1 MPVSTA
7 TVARSRRTVSTKSSR
22 SRSPR
27 QPKAPVPAT
36 RPQDELLDQYLPLVR
51 QVAEQVHR
59 HLPRHHIDIDS
70 LVQSG
75 VVGLLEAAQRYNA
88 SRGVAFPDYARY
100 RIRGE
105 IIEYLRS
112 LDWASRSVRAWGRRQ
127 AAARSRLTA
136 RLGREAQPEELAA
149 ELRVSLQ
156 EYYRFDQHVNE
167 ATLLNLEDVAPA
179 SEDQWRRTQEEHA
192 DPTSLD
198 PSATFEKKDMVDK
211 LAEAIELLP
220 PQERQ
225 VLTLSYYEELT
236 LREIGQIW
244 GLTEGRI
251 CQIRSRA
258 IGRLREIMAEA
269 TGEIKPAKKTKTRT
283 ARRPNRK
290 SIARPTVQPYE
301 LPEAA

>member
-1 MPVSTA
+1 MLTST
-7 TVARSRRTVSTKSSR
+7 TTIQSRTTA
-22 SRSPR
+22 SPLTR
-27 QPKAPVPAT
+27 QKTVPAPSDQS
-36 RPQDELLDQYLPLVR
+36 REELLESYLPLVR
-51 QVAEQVHR
+51 QVADRVHR

-75 VVGLLEAAQRYNA
+75 VVGLLEASHRYNA
-88 SRGVAFPDYARY
+88 DRGVAFADYARY

-136 RLGREAQPEELAA
+136 RLGREAEPTELAA
-149 ELRVSLQ
+149 ELQVSLK
-156 EYYRFDQHVNE
+156 EYYRFDQHVSE
-167 ATLLNLEDVAPA
+167 ATLLNLEDVSPA

-192 DPTSLD
+192 DPASID
-198 PSATFEKKDMVDK
+198 PLTTLEQKDLVDK
-211 LAEAIELLP
+211 LAGAIDLLP
-220 PQERQ
+220 EQEKQ

-236 LREIGQIW
+236 LREIGQVW

-258 IGRLREIMAEA
+258 VERLREILAEA
-269 TGEIKPAKKTKTRT
+269 GALQTTENKPKKSR
-283 ARRPNRK
+283 AGRRPNRTRP
-290 SIARPTVQPYE
+290 IAEPFP
-301 LPEAA
+301 LAKAA

>member
-1 MPVSTA
+1 L
-7 TVARSRRTVSTKSSR
+7 
-22 SRSPR
+22 
-27 QPKAPVPAT
+27 
-36 RPQDELLDQYLPLVR
+36 ENYLPFVR
-51 QVAEQVHR
+51 QVAERVHR

-88 SRGVAFPDYARY
+88 SRGVAFADYARY

-136 RLGREAQPEELAA
+136 RLGREAEPTELAA
-149 ELRVSLQ
+149 ELQISLKD
-156 EYYRFDQHVNE
+156 YYRFDQHVSE
-167 ATLLNLEDVAPA
+167 ATLLNLEDVSLA
-179 SEDQWRRTQEEHA
+179 SEDQGRRTQNEHA
-192 DPTSLD
+192 DPASID
-198 PSATFEKKDMVDK
+198 PLKTLEKKDLVDR
-211 LAEAIELLP
+211 LAGAIELLSE
-220 PQERQ
+220 QEKQ

-236 LREIGQIW
+236 LREIGQVW

-258 IGRLREIMAEA
+258 VERLRKILAEA
-269 TGEIKPAKKTKTRT
+269 EAVQELDEKTKKSQPG
-283 ARRPNRK
+283 RRSSPSRL
-290 SIARPTVQPYE
+290 AAQPFP
-301 LPEAA
+301 LAKAA

>member
-7 TVARSRRTVSTKSSR
+7 TATRSRRSISAQSPR
-22 SRSPR
+22 SRGAR
-27 QPKAPVPAT
+27 QTKTPAPIAQ
-36 RPQDELLDQYLPLVR
+36 PQEELLDQCLPLVR

-59 HLPRHHIDIDS
+59 HLPRHHIDIES

-149 ELRVSLQ
+149 ELQISLQ

-167 ATLLNLEDVAPA
+167 ATLLNLEDVAPT
-179 SEDQWRRTQEEHA
+179 SEEHWRRTQEEHA

-198 PSATFEKKDMVDK
+198 PSAAFEKKNMVDK

-236 LREIGQIW
+236 LREIGQLW

-258 IGRLREIMAEA
+258 IERLRQIMAEA
-269 TGEIKPAKKTKTRT
+269 TGEIQPEKRTKTRT
-283 ARRPNRK
+283 VRRANRRSGARSTGR
-290 SIARPTVQPYE
+290 PYE